1 MSLPSA
7 DTADLWMRKNIA
19 EVTDPETGA
28 KSYEA
33 DEAYMRTN
41 AAKAE
46 ITADFEGWFETAS
59 KWNPMQPDS
68 TQPEITADTE
78 SERIAILESEVKILK
93 AENTAINKEIK
104 AVKKENATLAEELQA
119 TKSILGVK

>member
-33 DEAYMRTN
+33 DEAYMRTG
-41 AAKAE
+41 
-46 ITADFEGWFETAS
+46 TPADVS
-59 KWNPMQPDS
+59 KI
-68 TQPEITADTE
+68 ERAVAD
-78 SERIAILESEVKILK
+78 LK
-93 AENTAINKEIK
+93 AENK
-104 AVKKENATLAEELQA
+104 TLAEELRA
-119 TKSILGVK
+119 AKIVLGVE